1 MFLASQAPY
10 PSPGNLKLDH
20 KIVFMPLLIELNCK
34 RNVSRT
40 VLWQCVDTIQP
51 LILNPRSGYK
61 FHTRPEERNSAVF
74 LTPRSSTATKKLH
87 IYRKAF
93 IK

>member
-1 MFLASQAPY
+1 
-10 PSPGNLKLDH
+10 
-20 KIVFMPLLIELNCK
+20 MPLLIELNRK
-34 RNVSRT
+34 RNTKRT

-61 FHTRPEERNSAVF
+61 FHTAFFTCPEERQCRFSN
-74 LTPRSSTATKKLH
+74 TKVQHLQQKNLH